1 MASQDLRILS
11 EQFGPLW
18 LKSVVT
24 IFINMSQG
32 TRSLNCQMG
41 AEDARALNGKKTKRK
56 RKEKNVTHRIQ
67 VLKLKL
73 ILNKSGEKYLQLL
86 VK

>member
-1 MASQDLRILS
+1 
-11 EQFGPLW
+11 
-18 LKSVVT
+18 
-24 IFINMSQG
+24 
-32 TRSLNCQMG
+32 MG

-73 ILNKSGEKYLQLL
+73 ILNKSGEKYPQLL

>member
-11 EQFGPLW
+11 EQFGPL
-18 LKSVVT
+18 LPKSVVT
-24 IFINMSQG
+24 IFINVSQG

-41 AEDARALNGKKTKRK
+41 AEDARALNGKKTERK
-56 RKEKNVTHRIQ
+56 RKEKNVTHIIQ

-73 ILNKSGEKYLQLL
+73 ILNKSGEKNLQLL